1 MDGLIESAVEHQM
14 SAVALTD
21 HGVNF
26 GNLEFYQKARKAGV
40 KPIVGCEI
48 YVADGDRFDKSSLK
62 ASGGQKRRN
71 YFHLILLA
79 KSFEGYKTL
88 NKLTSRAHTE
98 GFYYKPRV
106 DRQLLADHHE
116 GLVCLSACA
125 GGVVS
130 AHLVNNDFDRA
141 REAAI
146 WYRELFGEDFYLEI
160 QNHGIP
166 VDKPV
171 LEGMPLLAKELGI
184 PLIAT
189 NDCHYIRKDHAIAH
203 NVLLHIR
210 DASKNG
216 VALDVEDELRY
227 GTDNYYFKSAEEM
240 ATLFKEFPDAIERT
254 LEVAEKCDLKIPE
267 ELHMPD
273 FPIPVTSQAK
283 DLDEYLQEL
292 TWQGIGERYT
302 ALSEE
307 IRERTEFELEVITR
321 MGYAGYFLI
330 VYDFI
335 KAARDMGVRVG
346 PGRGSAAGSLVAYAL
361 QITDIDPLKYDL
373 LFERFLNP
381 DRVSMPDI
389 DVDFADD
396 KREKVIEYVKE
407 KYGEEAVSQII
418 TFSTLSS
425 RAVLKDVGRVLGIPH
440 TTINEITKDIQVK
453 FGRVQKL
460 KDAVENPELRW
471 VKESNDPKIKKL
483 IDYSLVLEGFSRAA
497 STHAA
502 GVVIAPGPLEEY
514 IPLYK
519 TPTTGLASQYTMK
532 YLEDAGLLK
541 MDFLGLRTLTIIE
554 DALALIK
561 MRHGVDLDI
570 DTIPLD
576 NKATYAMIG
585 KGLTTAVFQFES
597 PPMQKYLKQLKPERL
612 DDLIAMNALYRP
624 GPMDNIPD
632 FIERRL
638 GLKEIEYLHEKLESI
653 LGTTYGI
660 CVTGDTRVIDALTGK
675 TYRVDELKDVQNLWL
690 QGVDEKLEKSYGPVT
705 HFFNNGI
712 KPVVKVQLRNGSS
725 ARMTRDHQV
734 LTEQGWKEIGT
745 LNVGDYIAVPRELDV
760 LSPNEY
766 DQNRLRALAYL
777 IADGSLTSGSSVDFV
792 SKDERLTREY
802 KRAVSEGFQDIE
814 FVDLT
819 QVRDVT
825 RTQVRGKN
833 KSYYHQPNSL
843 LVWLRQLGL
852 KYQRGGCDSSTKFI
866 PDFVFSLS
874 QESIALFI
882 ASLWDCDGYVGERL
896 CHYRTISPQ
905 LANDLQTL
913 LLRLGIQSDIY
924 SSEYFSER
932 RNCNVTAYQVTV
944 YNLTLFNDLIGN
956 YLIAKSTGVCRT
968 TTRSNTETVSRSIF
982 KAELETAWNG
992 SYRQLMGEH
1001 GIDRQ
1006 HFLPPNAH
1014 RERIPTDIVAPLLE
1028 GLNLP
1033 VTEKNTHVRWERIES
1048 IEDAGEDQV
1057 YDITVAGIHNFVGN
1071 NTILHNCVYQEQI
1084 MQIAQKLGGFTLAQ
1098 ADSLRR
1104 AMGKKQIQYMEEM
1117 KGDYFAGCAE
1127 QGIDKKTADEI
1138 WEMMVKF
1145 ADYGFNKSHS
1155 AAYAWIAYQTAFLK
1169 ANYTP
1174 EFLAAN
1180 MTNEASDQSK
1190 IVKLIDESKSFNVKV
1205 LPPDINQS
1213 MVNFSV
1219 DKKGQIIF
1227 GMAAIR
1233 NVGHSAVQ
1241 AILDERKESGTF
1253 NSIFDFTKRLSGNS
1267 LINKRL
1273 LEHLVLS
1280 GAFDSVHFNRRQ
1292 CFEAID
1298 SAIGYGGAWA
1308 EQKASGM
1315 DSLFAIAGE
1324 DGSDASIP
1332 EPTLPNVDEWNRIE
1346 RLKREKEVLDFYVSG
1361 HPLEDFEL
1369 EAESFSEIMFGELP
1383 EELDTTRP
1391 TRVCGIV
1398 SYVRTKLDR
1407 RENQF
1412 AIVGIEDFT
1421 GKAECVFW
1429 SDAWRRNASMV
1440 TEGSIIFVTGRA
1452 EIEGADKLRI
1462 IADEVTP
1469 VKDALLKFTKGVA
1482 INVILDEVNR
1492 ETAEQT
1498 AQLIAQHQGDVQCMF
1513 RLYDSQG
1520 ALVGRWSARKATV
1533 SPSHELLNQLY
1544 GIFGRPNV
1552 RIAG

>member
-26 GNLEFYQKARKAGV
+26 GNLEFYQKAKKAGV

-62 ASGGQKRRN
+62 ATDGQKRRN

-79 KSFEGYKTL
+79 KNFEGYKTL

-189 NDCHYIRKDHAIAH
+189 NDCHYIRKDHAVAH

-283 DLDEYLQEL
+283 NLDEYLQEL
-292 TWQGIGERYT
+292 TWQGIAERYT
-302 ALSEE
+302 TLSEE
-307 IRERTEFELEVITR
+307 VRERTEFELEVITR

-346 PGRGSAAGSLVAYAL
+346 PGRGSAAGSLVAFAL

-460 KDAVENPELRW
+460 KDAIENPELRW

-554 DALALIK
+554 EALALIK
-561 MRHGVDLDI
+561 MRHGIDLDI

-576 NKATYAMIG
+576 NKATYEMIG

-632 FIERRL
+632 FIERRH

-660 CVTGDTRVIDALTGK
+660 
-675 TYRVDELKDVQNLWL
+675 
-690 QGVDEKLEKSYGPVT
+690 
-705 HFFNNGI
+705 
-712 KPVVKVQLRNGSS
+712 
-725 ARMTRDHQV
+725 
-734 LTEQGWKEIGT
+734 
-745 LNVGDYIAVPRELDV
+745 
-760 LSPNEY
+760 
-766 DQNRLRALAYL
+766 
-777 IADGSLTSGSSVDFV
+777 
-792 SKDERLTREY
+792 
-802 KRAVSEGFQDIE
+802 
-814 FVDLT
+814 
-819 QVRDVT
+819 
-825 RTQVRGKN
+825 
-833 KSYYHQPNSL
+833 
-843 LVWLRQLGL
+843 
-852 KYQRGGCDSSTKFI
+852 
-866 PDFVFSLS
+866 
-874 QESIALFI
+874 
-882 ASLWDCDGYVGERL
+882 
-896 CHYRTISPQ
+896 
-905 LANDLQTL
+905 
-913 LLRLGIQSDIY
+913 
-924 SSEYFSER
+924 
-932 RNCNVTAYQVTV
+932 
-944 YNLTLFNDLIGN
+944 
-956 YLIAKSTGVCRT
+956 
-968 TTRSNTETVSRSIF
+968 
-982 KAELETAWNG
+982 
-992 SYRQLMGEH
+992 
-1001 GIDRQ
+1001 
-1006 HFLPPNAH
+1006 
-1014 RERIPTDIVAPLLE
+1014 
-1028 GLNLP
+1028 
-1033 VTEKNTHVRWERIES
+1033 
-1048 IEDAGEDQV
+1048 
-1057 YDITVAGIHNFVGN
+1057 
-1071 NTILHNCVYQEQI
+1071 CVYQEQI

-1104 AMGKKQIQYMEEM
+1104 AMGKKQIHYMEEM

-1127 QGIDKKTADEI
+1127 QGIDKKTAEEI

-1190 IVKLIDESKSFNVKV
+1190 IVKLIDECKSFNVKV

-1241 AILDERKESGTF
+1241 LILDERKKSGAF
-1253 NSIFDFTKRLSGNS
+1253 SSIFDFTKRLSGNS

-1280 GAFDSVHFNRRQ
+1280 GAFDSVHVNRRQ

-1332 EPTLPNVDEWNRIE
+1332 EPTLPNVEEWNRID

-1440 TEGSIIFVTGRA
+1440 TEGSIIFVSGRA

-1492 ETAEQT
+1492 ETAERT
-1498 AQLIAQHQGDVQCMF
+1498 AQIMAQHHGDVQCVF

-1520 ALVGRWSARKATV
+1520 ALVGRWGARKATV